1 MIMKFLQ
8 WISSWLSRFL
18 NASDHTAYVVLA
30 AYAATVICDLVWL
43 SHGVYKGK
51 GFTDG
56 WNQNFLTLA
65 GLVCVTKVN
74 GTWATRL
81 RENNDAQ
88 AANKGGQS

>member
-1 MIMKFLQ
+1 MIMRFFQ
-8 WISSWLSRFL
+8 WVSDWLSRFL
-18 NASDHTAYVVLA
+18 NASDHTADVVLA
-30 AYAATVICDLVWL
+30 AYIAVVVADIFWL

-65 GLVCVTKVN
+65 GLVCITKVN

-81 RENNDAQ
+81 REKSDAQ
-88 AANKGGQS
+88 TTNQGGQP